1 MTHLITLGFSQRC
14 ACRVAGLSRSTYNR
28 TKKLENQPDNARQTD
43 KYADLRVWM
52 HRFADTHRRWGYR
65 RGWRKATQA
74 GYAVGGVPLS
84 FLSSCLGQIV
94 IGFLGCWRLVEGAV
108 TQHGIEGIEASSS
121 QSNNGL
127 FMGFLLGTFLVVVG
141 ARGGVVGLQ

>member
-1 MTHLITLGFSQRC
+1 QRFRFSTAFTSPCTSCKESGLTLATYGIFSRLLDE
-14 ACRVAGLSRSTYNR
+14 R
-28 TKKLENQPDNARQTD
+28 
-43 KYADLRVWM
+43 
-52 HRFADTHRRWGYR
+52 
-65 RGWRKATQA
+65 
-74 GYAVGGVPLS
+74 VPLS
-84 FLSSCLGQIV
+84 CLSSCLGQIV
-94 IGFLGCWRLVEGAV
+94 VGFLGCWRLVEGAV

>member
-1 MTHLITLGFSQRC
+1 MFYGRAGKRPRSPILPRASIWRTAPC
-14 ACRVAGLSRSTYNR
+14 ATIYPRLCKSWASAPVPKRPNTPGNR
-28 TKKLENQPDNARQTD
+28 
-43 KYADLRVWM
+43 
-52 HRFADTHRRWGYR
+52 
-65 RGWRKATQA
+65 
-74 GYAVGGVPLS
+74 GVPLS